1 MTQLVKNPPAVQEI
15 WVQSLGWEDPNQR
28 MESLPTP
35 VFWPGE
41 FHGLYSPWDH
51 KELENIGNYSKQ
63 RCIFLS
69 QALGVEIKF
78 SPHLS
83 RFEFCYYIMT
93 LRHHKLRA
101 SWLVLVVKNSPPN
114 VGDTRE
120 VGLIPGLGRP
130 PEGGK
135 PTPVF
140 WPGESHGQ
148 RSLADYSPWVRKES
162 DMTEVIQHISTTNFK
177 FSQRQNANSSLVSHP
192 LLL

>member
-1 MTQLVKNPPAVQEI
+1 
-15 WVQSLGWEDPNQR
+15 

-51 KELENIGNYSKQ
+51 KEWENIENYSKQ

-78 SPHLS
+78 SLHLS

-101 SWLVLVVKNSPPN
+101 SRLVLVVKNSPPN
-114 VGDTRE
+114 AGDTRE

-130 PEGGK
+130 PEGG
-135 PTPVF
+135 
-140 WPGESHGQ
+140 HGNPLQ
-148 RSLADYSPWVRKES
+148 YSGLENPMDRGAW
-162 DMTEVIQHISTTNFK
+162 QTTVHGFAK
-177 FSQRQNANSSLVSHP
+177 SQT
-192 LLL
+192 